1 MVENRKR
8 AEELLREAT
17 TLAACLETGT
27 QGEGRAAGWRA
38 SSARY
43 VPPSAGGGGGGV
55 CRQPDTPS
63 HRPPVIT
70 LMLHSVACACVAG
83 GLLERLLP
91 KRAKQYAKGV
101 SQKAA

>member
-1 MVENRKR
+1 
-8 AEELLREAT
+8 
-17 TLAACLETGT
+17 
-27 QGEGRAAGWRA
+27 
-38 SSARY
+38 
-43 VPPSAGGGGGGV
+43 
-55 CRQPDTPS
+55 
-63 HRPPVIT
+63 VIT